1 LRLHRFCRNVSL
13 MLVLALLA
21 WIFLPGLARAGTGK
35 ALAWTV
41 KNPKLIIDMAMP
53 AWGPDVPDPLGT
65 ARTALSM
72 VCGVDFSGPQ
82 EIVLSQLP
90 LDTDEDKVIYV
101 NLSKGGDTATGSEQA
116 SGTGAQR
123 TVGIYNTHTGETFPL
138 DDGVERMDGKRG
150 GVVDVTERLEQCLRQ
165 QGINTVRSAKI
176 HDASYPQSYLESLK
190 TAREML
196 DGHPEIDI
204 LLDVHRDSKRD
215 RKDSVVSID
224 GRNAATILLVVGSD
238 ARQPFPNWRE
248 NYAFAQEVAEKAEE
262 LYPGLVYGVRVKEGR
277 YNQFLHPHA
286 ILVEIGGV
294 SNHRTEAEYAA
305 ELFAHVLAAVLSEMD
320 D

>member
-1 LRLHRFCRNVSL
+1 MRLHRFCRNVSL
-13 MLVLALLA
+13 MLALALLA

-53 AWGPDVPDPLGT
+53 AWGPDIPDPLDT
-65 ARTALSM
+65 ARIALSV

-82 EIVLSQLP
+82 GIVLSQLP
-90 LDTDEDKVIYV
+90 LDTDEDKVVYV
-101 NLSKGGDTATGSEQA
+101 DLPEDGDVAGPEQA
-116 SGTGAQR
+116 YGTGAQR

-138 DDGVERMDGKRG
+138 DDGVERLDGRPG
-150 GVVDVTERLEQCLRQ
+150 GVVDVAARLEECLRQ
-165 QGINTVRSAKI
+165 QGIHTVRSAKV
-176 HDASYPQSYLESLK
+176 HDASYPQSYLKSLE

-196 DGHPEIDI
+196 DEHPEIDV

-215 RKDSVVSID
+215 RKYSVVSIN
-224 GRNAATILLVVGSD
+224 GRSAATILLVVGSD

-262 LYPGLVYGVRVKEGR
+262 LYPGLVYGVRAKEGR

-294 SNHRTEAEYAA
+294 SNHRAEAEYAA
-305 ELFAHVLAAVLSEMD
+305 ELFARVLAAVLSEMEN
-320 D
+320 